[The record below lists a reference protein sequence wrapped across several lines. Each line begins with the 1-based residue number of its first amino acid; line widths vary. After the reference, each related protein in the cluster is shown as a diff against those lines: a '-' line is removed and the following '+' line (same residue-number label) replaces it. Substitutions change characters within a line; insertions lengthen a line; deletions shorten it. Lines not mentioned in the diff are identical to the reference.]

1 MAAGDTTDVVCQ
13 LGSLLPWD
21 KFSIEEGKCFSWKER
36 KHVEKRNDRE
46 MCFFFTTYELL
57 PTDFWEAFFQVS
69 SRGCTRKVVIYPI
82 PAETPFS
89 AESASRESGTVAVH
103 GPSMYIMYTLQLL
116 DIIWQY
122 LTYTHLSFIYVIHM
136 HLLSI
141 TLVKSSVHFLSLPSV
156 NVQKHFRLNY
166 IYLPW
171 N

>member
-36 KHVEKRNDRE
+36 KHVEKSNV
-46 MCFFFTTYELL
+46 FFYELL

-69 SRGCTRKVVIYPI
+69 SRGCTKKVVIYPI

-89 AESASRESGTVAVH
+89 AESASRERGTVAVH
-103 GPSMYIMYTLQLL
+103 GISMYIIYSLPLL

-122 LTYTHLSFIYVIHM
+122 LTYTHSSFIYIIHM
-136 HLLSI
+136 HLSI

-156 NVQKHFRLNY
+156 NVQKHFKLY
-166 IYLPW
+166 IPSLKLT
-171 N
+171 